1 MTEDHEIKALRKDME
16 HLRDTVFGNGDKHG
30 MNVVLQRIEDGLNRN
45 TDALSKLVDRVG
57 QQNHRIEKL
66 EHENVRQD
74 AKREERLV
82 WEQKEAGKREKE
94 ATRTLDGKWVRAY
107 GFADGHSEIHA
118 APDGRFE
125 EWEKARTGANTTP

>member
-94 ATRTLDGKWVRAY
+94 ATRIRWTFMAGLGLAGLLSGVVFGILDRL
-107 GFADGHSEIHA
+107 
-118 APDGRFE
+118 
-125 EWEKARTGANTTP
+125 